1 LEVFIGR
8 GVAIG
13 SCSWQLA
20 RSSWQFSTLSTIFN
34 NLPLLHLPPFLL
46 IFKKLTFA
54 KKNSRMEKKA
64 SESLVVMTELVLP
77 NDTNNFGNLMGGRL
91 MYWMDIAAA
100 LAAMKH
106 CAAPVVTASVDNIS
120 FETPIKIGNVVHIEA
135 KVTRAF
141 NSSMEV
147 HMNVWGE
154 DAIQQYR
161 YKSNEAYYTF
171 VALDPNGKPRPINT
185 LVPETEDEIKLHEGA
200 LRRRQIRLILGGKM
214 KPEDA
219 EELKA
224 LFVK

>member
-1 LEVFIGR
+1 
-8 GVAIG
+8 
-13 SCSWQLA
+13 
-20 RSSWQFSTLSTIFN
+20 
-34 NLPLLHLPPFLL
+34 
-46 IFKKLTFA
+46 
-54 KKNSRMEKKA
+54 
-64 SESLVVMTELVLP
+64 
-77 NDTNNFGNLMGGRL
+77 

-135 KVTRAF
+135 KVTRSF

-147 HMNVWGE
+147 HMDVWGE

-171 VALDPNGKPRPINT
+171 VSLDPNGKPRPVNKLI
-185 LVPETEDEIKLHEGA
+185 PETADEIRLFESA

-214 KPEDA
+214 KPEEA
-219 EELKA
+219 SELKA